1 MNHFREYQNLQMTK
15 RLKDIMRILS
25 GYHFRDMHQVI
36 LSREKEAN
44 TTSRA
49 AHAVCI
55 QNSGMLCVCFSFE
68 NQICQ
73 GSSF

>member
-1 MNHFREYQNLQMTK
+1 MNHFREYQNLQMIIRTFEGY
-15 RLKDIMRILS
+15 RILS
-25 GYHFRDMHQVI
+25 GFHVRDMHQVI
-36 LSREKEAN
+36 LRREKEAN
-44 TTSRA
+44 TTSRTT
-49 AHAVCI
+49 HAVCI